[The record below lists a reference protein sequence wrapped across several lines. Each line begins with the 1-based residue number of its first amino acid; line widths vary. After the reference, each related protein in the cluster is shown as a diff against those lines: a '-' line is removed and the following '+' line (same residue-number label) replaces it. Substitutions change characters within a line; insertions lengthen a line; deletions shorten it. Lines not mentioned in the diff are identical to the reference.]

1 MNDINKEGYYVGP
14 ELQWNVEDVEI
25 FAQANDMEFS
35 QEDYK
40 RILKATFE
48 DNEMVINAIQ
58 ESIAITIDY
67 MLDEGELKKLNNN
80 DKKSVHDVPFGY
92 PTSCQN

>member
-1 MNDINKEGYYVGP
+1 MKKTMTKINKEGYYIGSEV
-14 ELQWNVEDVEI
+14 QWNVEDVEI

-40 RILKATFE
+40 RILIATFE
-48 DNEMVINAIQ
+48 DNEMVMNAIQ

-67 MLDEGELKKLNNN
+67 MLDEGELKRKESE
-80 DKKSVHDVPFGY
+80 D
-92 PTSCQN
+92 

>member
-48 DNEMVINAIQ
+48 DNQMLMEVIQ
-58 ESIAITIDY
+58 ESIGLTIDF

-80 DKKSVHDVPFGY
+80 D
-92 PTSCQN
+92 

>member
-1 MNDINKEGYYVGP
+1 MTDINEEGYYTGP
-14 ELQWNVEDVEI
+14 ELRWNVEDVEI

-48 DNEMVINAIQ
+48 DNQMLMEVIQ
-58 ESIAITIDY
+58 ESIALTIDF

-80 DKKSVHDVPFGY
+80 D
-92 PTSCQN
+92 

>member
-1 MNDINKEGYYVGP
+1 MTDINKEGYYTGP
-14 ELQWNVEDVEI
+14 ELRWNIEDVEI

-48 DNEMVINAIQ
+48 DNQMLMEVIQ
-58 ESIAITIDY
+58 ESIALTIDF

-80 DKKSVHDVPFGY
+80 D
-92 PTSCQN
+92 

>member
-1 MNDINKEGYYVGP
+1 MTDINKEGYYTGS

-25 FAQANDMEFS
+25 YAQANDMEFS
-35 QEDYK
+35 QDDYK

-48 DNEMVINAIQ
+48 DNQMLMEIIQ
-58 ESIAITIDY
+58 ESIGITINY

-80 DKKSVHDVPFGY
+80 D
-92 PTSCQN
+92 

>member
-1 MNDINKEGYYVGP
+1 MTDINEEGYYTGS

-48 DNEMVINAIQ
+48 DNQMLMEVIQ
-58 ESIAITIDY
+58 ESIGLTIDF
-67 MLDEGELKKLNNN
+67 MLDEGELKKLNDNE
-80 DKKSVHDVPFGY
+80 S
-92 PTSCQN
+92 

>member
-1 MNDINKEGYYVGP
+1 MTDINKEGYYTGS

-48 DNEMVINAIQ
+48 DNQMLMETIQ
-58 ESIAITIDY
+58 ESIGLTIDF

-80 DKKSVHDVPFGY
+80 E
-92 PTSCQN
+92 

>member
-1 MNDINKEGYYVGP
+1 MTDINEEGYYTGS

-48 DNEMVINAIQ
+48 DNQMLMETIQ
-58 ESIAITIDY
+58 ESIGLTIDF

-80 DKKSVHDVPFGY
+80 E
-92 PTSCQN
+92 

>member
-1 MNDINKEGYYVGP
+1 MTDINEDGIYTGTEV
-14 ELQWNVEDVEI
+14 QWGVEDVEI

-35 QEDYK
+35 QDDYK

-48 DNEMVINAIQ
+48 DNQMLMEIIQ
-58 ESIAITIDY
+58 ESIGITIDY

-80 DKKSVHDVPFGY
+80 D
-92 PTSCQN
+92 

>member
-1 MNDINKEGYYVGP
+1 MTDINEEGYYTGSEV
-14 ELQWNVEDVEI
+14 QWNVEDVEI

-35 QEDYK
+35 QDDYK

-48 DNEMVINAIQ
+48 DNQMLMEIIQ
-58 ESIAITIDY
+58 KSIGLTIDY

-80 DKKSVHDVPFGY
+80 D
-92 PTSCQN
+92 

>member
-1 MNDINKEGYYVGP
+1 MTDINKEGYYTGS
-14 ELQWNVEDVEI
+14 ELQWNIEDVEI

-48 DNEMVINAIQ
+48 DNQMLMEVIQ
-58 ESIAITIDY
+58 ESIALTIDF
-67 MLDEGELKKLNNN
+67 MLDEGELKKINNN
-80 DKKSVHDVPFGY
+80 E
-92 PTSCQN
+92 

>member
-1 MNDINKEGYYVGP
+1 MTDINKEGYYTGS
-14 ELQWNVEDVEI
+14 ELRWNVEDVEI

-48 DNEMVINAIQ
+48 DNQMLMEVIQ
-58 ESIAITIDY
+58 ESIGLTIDF
-67 MLDEGELKKLNNN
+67 MLDEGELKKINNN
-80 DKKSVHDVPFGY
+80 E
-92 PTSCQN
+92 

>member
-1 MNDINKEGYYVGP
+1 MSNINREGYYTGP

-40 RILKATFE
+40 RILNATFE
-48 DNEMVINAIQ
+48 DNEYLMNMIQ
-58 ESIAITIDY
+58 ECIGTTIQF
-67 MLDEGELKKLNNN
+67 MLDEGELKLKSN
-80 DKKSVHDVPFGY
+80 D
-92 PTSCQN
+92 

>member
-1 MNDINKEGYYVGP
+1 MTNINGEGYYTGP

-40 RILKATFE
+40 RILNATFE
-48 DNEMVINAIQ
+48 DNEVLMGLIQ
-58 ESIAITIDY
+58 ESIGTTIDF
-67 MLDEGELKKLNNN
+67 MLEVGELKLNNN
-80 DKKSVHDVPFGY
+80 E
-92 PTSCQN
+92 

>member
-1 MNDINKEGYYVGP
+1 MNNINKEGYYTGC

-40 RILKATFE
+40 RILNATFE
-48 DNEMVINAIQ
+48 DNEMLMGVIQ
-58 ESIAITIDY
+58 ESISLTIDY
-67 MLDEGELKKLNNN
+67 MLDEGELKKLNDNE
-80 DKKSVHDVPFGY
+80 
-92 PTSCQN
+92 

>member
-1 MNDINKEGYYVGP
+1 MTDINEEGYYTGP
-14 ELQWNVEDVEI
+14 ELQWNIEDVEI

-48 DNEMVINAIQ
+48 DNHMLMEVIQ
-58 ESIAITIDY
+58 ESIALTIDF
-67 MLDEGELKKLNNN
+67 MLDEGELKKLKNN
-80 DKKSVHDVPFGY
+80 D
-92 PTSCQN
+92 

>member
-1 MNDINKEGYYVGP
+1 MTDINEEGYYTGS
-14 ELQWNVEDVEI
+14 ELQWNIEDVEI

-48 DNEMVINAIQ
+48 DNQMLMETIQ
-58 ESIAITIDY
+58 ESIGLTIDF

-80 DKKSVHDVPFGY
+80 D
-92 PTSCQN
+92 

>member
-1 MNDINKEGYYVGP
+1 MTDINKEGYYTGS

-48 DNEMVINAIQ
+48 DNQMLMEIIQ
-58 ESIAITIDY
+58 ESIALTIDF

-80 DKKSVHDVPFGY
+80 E
-92 PTSCQN
+92 

>member
-1 MNDINKEGYYVGP
+1 MTDINEEGYYTGS
-14 ELQWNVEDVEI
+14 ELRWNVEDVEI

-48 DNEMVINAIQ
+48 DNQMLMEVIQ
-58 ESIAITIDY
+58 ESIALTIDF

-80 DKKSVHDVPFGY
+80 D
-92 PTSCQN
+92 

>member
-1 MNDINKEGYYVGP
+1 MNDINKEGYYIGP

-25 FAQANDMEFS
+25 FAQADDMEFS

-48 DNEMVINAIQ
+48 DNQMLMEVIQ
-58 ESIAITIDY
+58 ESIGLTIDF

-80 DKKSVHDVPFGY
+80 E
-92 PTSCQN
+92 

>member
-1 MNDINKEGYYVGP
+1 MTDINKEGYYTGS

-25 FAQANDMEFS
+25 YAQANNMEFS
-35 QEDYK
+35 QDDYK

-48 DNEMVINAIQ
+48 DNQMLMEIIQ
-58 ESIAITIDY
+58 ESIGITIDY

-80 DKKSVHDVPFGY
+80 E
-92 PTSCQN
+92 

>member
-1 MNDINKEGYYVGP
+1 MTDINEEGYYTGS

-48 DNEMVINAIQ
+48 DNQMLMEVIQ
-58 ESIAITIDY
+58 ESIGLTIDF
-67 MLDEGELKKLNNN
+67 MLDEGELKKINNN
-80 DKKSVHDVPFGY
+80 D
-92 PTSCQN
+92 

>member
-1 MNDINKEGYYVGP
+1 MTNINKEGYYTGT

-40 RILKATFE
+40 RILIATFE
-48 DNEMVINAIQ
+48 DNEYLMNMIQ
-58 ESIAITIDY
+58 ECIGTTIDY
-67 MLDEGELKKLNNN
+67 MLDEGELKLNNN
-80 DKKSVHDVPFGY
+80 E
-92 PTSCQN
+92 